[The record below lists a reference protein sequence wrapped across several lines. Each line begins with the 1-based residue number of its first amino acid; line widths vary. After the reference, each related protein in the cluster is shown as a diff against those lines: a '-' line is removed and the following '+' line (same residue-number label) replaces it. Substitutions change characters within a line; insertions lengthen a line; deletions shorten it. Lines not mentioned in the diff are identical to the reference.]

1 MDRKQA
7 KEYLKGQLKTYVENI
22 TSKSKGNMYIC
33 PLCGSG
39 RKKHSTGAFSITR
52 DGLKWKCFSC
62 GEGGDIFNLIGKIEN
77 ILDYNEQL
85 KRAGEWFG
93 ITIDNYENNRKI
105 NKNKNYNT
113 KSKSND
119 ITDYTQFFLEAN
131 KNIGNTNYH
140 RGLSLE
146 TINRFKLGYIEKWK
160 HPKSVNAP
168 ESPRLIIPTSR
179 ESYLARDTRTNIPD
193 DQKSYSKS
201 KVGKIHMFNIKA
213 LETATKPIFIVE
225 GELDA
230 LSIIDAG
237 GEAIAL
243 GTTTKVKDF
252 LNLLKTNKPNQ
263 PLIIALDNDEAGNK
277 ASIELSEG
285 LKKLDI
291 VSYQFNP
298 AGEYKD
304 ANEALQKSR
313 EVFVHAVR
321 KAEHV
326 LDEIKQAQKEEYMKS
341 AVVNY
346 IDDFLEE
353 IRASQHIPYIY
364 TGFRKLDD
372 ALDGGLYEGL
382 YIIGAIASLG
392 KTTLMMQI
400 ADQIAERGHDVLIF
414 SLEMGKSEIIS
425 KSISRLTLTN
435 MLYTNNGDT
444 RNAKTA
450 RGITD
455 GKRYLEYNETEKN
468 IIREAIKDYSM
479 CAENIY
485 IIEGIGN
492 IGVDQIREAIK
503 KHILLTSNNPVVII
517 DYIQILA
524 PYNDRATDKQNT
536 DKAVLEL
543 KRISRDYKIPVIG
556 ISSFNR
562 ANYKEAVSMESYK
575 ESGAIEYSSD
585 VLIGLQLKGA
595 GEAGFDVNEAKK
607 KNPRKIELVV
617 LKNRNGSVGEKIEF
631 DYYPLF
637 NLFREAEDIESI
649 NSR

>member
-1 MDRKQA
+1 M
-7 KEYLKGQLKTYVENI
+7 
-22 TSKSKGNMYIC
+22 
-33 PLCGSG
+33 
-39 RKKHSTGAFSITR
+39 
-52 DGLKWKCFSC
+52 
-62 GEGGDIFNLIGKIEN
+62 
-77 ILDYNEQL
+77 
-85 KRAGEWFG
+85 
-93 ITIDNYENNRKI
+93 
-105 NKNKNYNT
+105 
-113 KSKSND
+113 
-119 ITDYTQFFLEAN
+119 
-131 KNIGNTNYH
+131 
-140 RGLSLE
+140 
-146 TINRFKLGYIEKWK
+146 
-160 HPKSVNAP
+160 
-168 ESPRLIIPTSR
+168 
-179 ESYLARDTRTNIPD
+179 
-193 DQKSYSKS
+193 
-201 KVGKIHMFNIKA
+201 
-213 LETATKPIFIVE
+213 
-225 GELDA
+225 
-230 LSIIDAG
+230 
-237 GEAIAL
+237 
-243 GTTTKVKDF
+243 
-252 LNLLKTNKPNQ
+252 
-263 PLIIALDNDEAGNK
+263 
-277 ASIELSEG
+277 
-285 LKKLDI
+285 
-291 VSYQFNP
+291 
-298 AGEYKD
+298 
-304 ANEALQKSR
+304 
-313 EVFVHAVR
+313 HAVR

-468 IIREAIKDYSM
+468 IIREAIKDYRM